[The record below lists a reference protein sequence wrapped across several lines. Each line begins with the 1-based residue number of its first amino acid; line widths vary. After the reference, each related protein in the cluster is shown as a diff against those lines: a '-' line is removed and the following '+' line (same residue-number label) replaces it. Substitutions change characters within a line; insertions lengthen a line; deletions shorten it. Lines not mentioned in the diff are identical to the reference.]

1 MVQDTSNTVKDTA
14 EDLNSLQNSTTATKE
29 NAQIAE
35 ALTNRLQDELMRARE
50 TVQSLTRPLERFAK
64 GLQHLQTLAM
74 IMTSLWLAA
83 KLLGRRCCQYLTLF
97 YSKHGYLS
105 LLSVANG

>member
-64 GLQHLQTLAM
+64 SLQTLQTLAM
-74 IMTSLWLAA
+74 ITTSLWLAS
-83 KLLGRRCCQYLTLF
+83 KLLGRRCGQYLTLF
-97 YSKHGYLS
+97 YGKHRYLCRCFP
-105 LLSVANG
+105 